1 MRMIILFL
9 SLFSLF
15 CSGCQKQ
22 DTQSFQAAENNDSS
36 LKISVIKPQ
45 QIDFAKTLK
54 LSGTWVAKEEIAIGT
69 ALQDQQVLSVLVEA
83 GDHVKKG
90 QILATLE
97 YSNVQS
103 QLKQNQAALV
113 RAKANLM
120 AQQAALKEAKITLKR
135 YQALVAADAISRQE
149 VDQQTL
155 KVATAKAA
163 IQTAQAE
170 ILQIQAQLADSRH
183 QRNKAEVLAPAAGVI
198 TKRNAVA
205 GALTVNGQALFYL
218 AKQGETEF
226 EAEVNAEERALLH
239 LGLAVQVNIAT
250 QREPIAGTVRLI
262 SPEIDTKTRLG
273 KVRIALSQPQMQ
285 AIGAYGEAQ
294 IILPTQKVAH
304 TVPFSALI
312 FDAENKTSV
321 FVVNADNIVERRAVM
336 IGQQYQS
343 WTEIVSGLQDN
354 EQVIRKA
361 TAFVNEGDHV
371 VPQLVKD

>member
-113 RAKANLM
+113 R
-120 AQQAALKEAKITLKR
+120 
-135 YQALVAADAISRQE
+135 
-149 VDQQTL
+149 
-155 KVATAKAA
+155 
-163 IQTAQAE
+163 
-170 ILQIQAQLADSRH
+170 
-183 QRNKAEVLAPAAGVI
+183 G
-198 TKRNAVA
+198 
-205 GALTVNGQALFYL
+205 
-218 AKQGETEF
+218 
-226 EAEVNAEERALLH
+226 
-239 LGLAVQVNIAT
+239 
-250 QREPIAGTVRLI
+250 
-262 SPEIDTKTRLG
+262 
-273 KVRIALSQPQMQ
+273 
-285 AIGAYGEAQ
+285 
-294 IILPTQKVAH
+294 
-304 TVPFSALI
+304 
-312 FDAENKTSV
+312 
-321 FVVNADNIVERRAVM
+321 
-336 IGQQYQS
+336 
-343 WTEIVSGLQDN
+343 
-354 EQVIRKA
+354 
-361 TAFVNEGDHV
+361 
-371 VPQLVKD
+371 